1 MRWSVTQKPQL
12 IPIFQNM
19 HTKRRSVNLAISI
32 ASCFPVGFLGW
43 RILLLPPLRIMNPS
57 AAWSTSIQLKII
69 HKPINVK
76 RRLESIVAI

>member
-1 MRWSVTQKPQL
+1 MVSYPETSIDPDF
-12 IPIFQNM
+12 PNM
-19 HTKRRSVNLAISI
+19 HTKRSLVNLAISI
-32 ASCFPVGFLGW
+32 ASCFPVGFLGR
-43 RILLLPPLRIMNPS
+43 RIILLRIMNPS